1 MLKDFNPTTRMY
13 PRTLNEAFPN
23 SSDWAC
29 PIEKCAP
36 TVSTDGIVMVVCA
49 IGAICLVAFSILEW
63 I

>member
-1 MLKDFNPTTRMY
+1 MLKDFNPTTRTY

-23 SSDWAC
+23 NTDLAC

-36 TVSTDGIVMVVCA
+36 TVNTDKVVMVVCA
-49 IGAICLVAFSILEW
+49 FGAICLVAFTILEW

>member
-13 PRTLNEAFPN
+13 PRTLKEAFPH
-23 SSDWAC
+23 SADWAC
-29 PIEKCAP
+29 PIERCSP
-36 TVSTDGIVMVVCA
+36 TVNTDGVVIFFCA

>member
-13 PRTLNEAFPN
+13 PRTLDEAFPN
-23 SSDWAC
+23 SCDWAC

-36 TVSTDGIVMVVCA
+36 TVNTDKVVMAFCA
-49 IGAICLVAFSILEW
+49 FGAICLVAFTILGW

>member
-23 SSDWAC
+23 NTDLAC

-36 TVSTDGIVMVVCA
+36 TVNTDKVVMAFCA

>member
-13 PRTLNEAFPN
+13 PRTMDEAFPN
-23 SSDWAC
+23 NSDLAC

-36 TVSTDGIVMVVCA
+36 TVNTDGVVMVVCA
-49 IGAICLVAFSILEW
+49 FGAICLVAFTILGW